1 MTISIKTGVEVSALV
16 FDGLMVYKDTL
27 KDINELLK
35 GCSESVKEAMNC
47 DIVFTLKGMDEGY
60 KDLPTESYLN
70 AQNLELLRK
79 GIYLYEYMA
88 SFERFNETQLP
99 SIDKFYSNLS
109 GENITQKDYEHAQK
123 VWKEFNCKTLGD
135 YHDLYLKSDV
145 TLLADVFQTFR
156 KTCMDSYKLDP
167 LHYYT
172 APGF

>member
-1 MTISIKTGVEVSALV
+1 M
-16 FDGLMVYKDTL
+16 KDT
-27 KDINELLK
+27 KTYQQSN
-35 GCSESVKEAMNC
+35 
-47 DIVFTLKGMDEGY
+47 
-60 KDLPTESYLN
+60 LN

-79 GIYLYEYMA
+79 GIYPFEYMD

-109 GENITQKDYEHAQK
+109 DENITQKDYEHAQK

-135 YHDLYLKSDV
+135 YHDLYLKSDI

-156 KTCMDSYKLDP
+156 KTCMNTDKLDP

-172 APGF
+172 VPGLSWDALLKYTKIDLELLTLICISL